1 MQNRPLF
8 NEIIRRYD
16 QYIRLV
22 VAKYFKNAM
31 DRDDV
36 FQEVMILLME
46 KVDKLD
52 VNHPK
57 ANIKGWVG
65 VLTRNKCIS
74 ILRSQKKFD
83 VIRKNTGTDDYL
95 FSNAVS
101 TLFGDSADTGMV
113 LKSVKSVNIEK
124 MLSKLNER
132 DRKLIVLRFFEN
144 HPIKEI
150 DRITGVKNSAVYIKR
165 IIEKLQKM
173 ENAKVFFEY
182 FDGFEID

>member
-36 FQEVMILLME
+36 FQEIMILLME

-83 VIRKNTGTDDYL
+83 VILNMEIIEHVEDVN
-95 FSNAVS
+95 F
-101 TLFGDSADTGMV
+101 F
-113 LKSVKSVNIEK
+113 LKSSIVYGWSDIFYPSKASSFFFFLLFFVEDSFFLYAFLTLSIEDTISFTKSK
-124 MLSKLNER
+124 
-132 DRKLIVLRFFEN
+132 RKV
-144 HPIKEI
+144 
-150 DRITGVKNSAVYIKR
+150 
-165 IIEKLQKM
+165 
-173 ENAKVFFEY
+173 
-182 FDGFEID
+182 